1 MINESSLKTNNINLF
16 FLLKT
21 IKIHTTT
28 STNDVLKEMLR
39 QNDVENFTCV
49 WALHQTAGRGQRG
62 NSWVTESGKNL
73 TFSIL
78 IKLNSFNI
86 LKQFEL
92 NQLISLSILDVLKR
106 YLPVVQLKWPNDI
119 LADHRKIAGI
129 LIENTIQGNLI
140 KHSIVGIGLNVNQ
153 TEFDS
158 SLSLATSMKKILEI
172 ELNLDDLLLE
182 IQKSISI
189 RINQL
194 KNKNFILIDKEYTQ
208 NLYGWQEWK
217 TYRTENKTL
226 FEGKIIGVSPE
237 GKLMIENRDFKIKAF
252 EMKEISFVI

>member
-1 MINESSLKTNNINLF
+1 
-16 FLLKT
+16 
-21 IKIHTTT
+21 
-28 STNDVLKEMLR
+28 MLR

-62 NSWVTESGKNL
+62 NSWLTESGKNL

-92 NQLISLSILDVLKR
+92 NKLISLSILDVLKR

-182 IQKSISI
+182 IQNSITI

-226 FEGKIIGVSPE
+226 FEGKITGVSLE
-237 GKLMIENRDFKIKAF
+237 GKLMIENKDFIIKSF

>member
-1 MINESSLKTNNINLF
+1 M
-16 FLLKT
+16 KT

-92 NQLISLSILDVLKR
+92 NKLISLSILDVLKR

-119 LADHRKIAGI
+119 LADRRKIAGI

-182 IQKSISI
+182 IQKSITI

-226 FEGKIIGVSPE
+226 FEGKITGVSLE

>member
-1 MINESSLKTNNINLF
+1 
-16 FLLKT
+16 
-21 IKIHTTT
+21 
-28 STNDVLKEMLR
+28 MLR

-62 NSWVTESGKNL
+62 NSWLTESGKNL

-92 NQLISLSILDVLKR
+92 NKLISLSILDVLKR

-172 ELNLDDLLLE
+172 ELNLGDLLLE
-182 IQKSISI
+182 IQNSITI

-226 FEGKIIGVSPE
+226 FEGKITGVSLE
-237 GKLMIENRDFKIKAF
+237 GKLMIENKDFIIKSF